1 MFIYVPHGTYSKY
14 GMNKIVFTQYVDLFR
29 ETFIYF
35 TQHYTRNA
43 AISQEKV
50 LSAHTAAFSLSD
62 SSHTSADAAP
72 LRCANPRPCAP
83 RTLPLASLVPRAL
96 RAPSSSTKNP
106 ENFLPGISSAYSFS
120 LFSSSVSSPSSG
132 SSSGTSSGSFASD
145 ASSAAASAS

>member
-1 MFIYVPHGTYSKY
+1 
-14 GMNKIVFTQYVDLFR
+14 MNKIVFTQYVDLFR

-83 RTLPLASLVPRAL
+83 RTLPLASLPLASLVPRAL